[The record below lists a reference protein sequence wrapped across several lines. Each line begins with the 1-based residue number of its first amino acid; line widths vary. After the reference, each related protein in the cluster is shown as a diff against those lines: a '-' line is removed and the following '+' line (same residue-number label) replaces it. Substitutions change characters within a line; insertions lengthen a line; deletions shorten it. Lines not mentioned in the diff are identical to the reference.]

1 MTEKEYNF
9 NPEVSREKLPEIEGL
24 RERVLEREAEL
35 GNEAPELRKK
45 IIKEDVKGK
54 LRELH
59 SLSPSD
65 IPLSDRDEAKEIA
78 KFSSE
83 KQIEALVFLVF
94 EKGLERA
101 VSVSKRIDSPA
112 VIDEFHDILADK
124 YYEMMVSQGVIKI

>member
-9 NPEVSREKLPEIEGL
+9 NPDVSREKLPEIEGL
-24 RERVLEREAEL
+24 RERVSERETEL
-35 GNEAPELRKK
+35 GNEAPELRKR

-65 IPLSDRDEAKEIA
+65 VPLSGRDEVKEII
-78 KFSSE
+78 KLSFE
-83 KQIEALVFLVF
+83 KQIEALVSLVF
-94 EKGLERA
+94 EKGLEGA
-101 VSVSKRIDSPA
+101 VSVSKRIDNPA
-112 VIDEFHDILADK
+112 VIDGFHDTLADK